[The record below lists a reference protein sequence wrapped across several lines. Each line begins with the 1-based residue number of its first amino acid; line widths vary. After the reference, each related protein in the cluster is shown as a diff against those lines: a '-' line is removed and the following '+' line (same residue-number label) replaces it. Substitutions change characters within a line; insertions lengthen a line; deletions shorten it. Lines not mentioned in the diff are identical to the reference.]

1 MRGGE
6 AMKASELKGRA
17 VISLA
22 EAQKVG
28 EVENV
33 VLDLGANQVA
43 GFRVKQG
50 LFGGQ
55 WLHAADVQSIGPD
68 AMMIANRELLHDKES
83 VADLSTLPGLD
94 DLTGIKVVTETGTHL
109 GTLGDADVETP
120 GLGITAYYMSESLW
134 EHLTQGSR

>member
-1 MRGGE
+1 MRLDHATAARAIVPGGRMYYTSGGPDRVGWGRRRTIRRPGRRTMRGGE

-33 VLDLGANQVA
+33 LFDLGANQVS

-50 LFGGQ
+50 LFSGQ
-55 WLHAADVQSIGPD
+55 WLHAA
-68 AMMIANRELLHDKES
+68 
-83 VADLSTLPGLD
+83 
-94 DLTGIKVVTETGTHL
+94 
-109 GTLGDADVETP
+109 
-120 GLGITAYYMSESLW
+120 
-134 EHLTQGSR
+134 